1 MNRNKKIIISTI
13 LLIIAGIID
22 LFIGD
27 SKIALS
33 DLSNLSQIQRTIL
46 FDIRLPEVVT
56 AGIVGLSL
64 GLGGAIMQTILNNP
78 LADPFTLG
86 ISSAAGFG
94 ASLFLI
100 LGLSLSYVAFGSI
113 IFSLISIF
121 FVFYISKKKSMNTED
136 MILAG
141 IAVKFFFDSLTSLL
155 QYLATDEALASIV
168 FWLFGNVTKTT
179 SKEIFIILSVF
190 LIIVFF
196 ALKDAWKLTAMRF
209 GEDRARAMG
218 VDTKLLKV
226 KTFIL
231 VSILAAVSVSYVGII
246 GFIGIL
252 APHFARRMVGEDQR
266 YYLILSAII
275 GGIFLV
281 ISSMVTKMIKPG
293 VVVPIGIISSLIGL
307 PLIFVMLFG
316 VKNDWYKKPYNKLWK
331 ECNRWY

>member
-1 MNRNKKIIISTI
+1 MKRNKKIVFSII
-13 LLIIAGIID
+13 LLLIASLID

-33 DLSNLSQIQRTIL
+33 DLSNLSEIQRTIL
-46 FDIRLPEVVT
+46 FDIRLPEVLT
-56 AGIVGLSL
+56 ASVVGLSL

-94 ASLFLI
+94 ASLFLL

-113 IFSLISIF
+113 IFSLVSMA
-121 FVFYISKKKSMNTED
+121 FVFYISKKKAMNTED

-179 SKEIFIILSVF
+179 IKEI
-190 LIIVFF
+190 LIIVVFF
-196 ALKDAWKLTAMRF
+196 VVILFMSLKDAWKLTAMRF
-209 GEDRARAMG
+209 GEDRAKAMG
-218 VDTKLLKV
+218 VDTKKLKV

-231 VSILAAVSVSYVGII
+231 VSILAAISVSYVGII

-252 APHFARRMVGEDQR
+252 APHFARRLVGEDQR

-275 GGIFLV
+275 GGVLLV
-281 ISSMVTKMIKPG
+281 ISSMVTKLIKPG

-307 PLIFVMLFG
+307 PLIFIILFG
-316 VKNDWYKKPYNKLWK
+316 VKND
-331 ECNRWY
+331 

>member
-1 MNRNKKIIISTI
+1 MKRNKKIVFSII
-13 LLIIAGIID
+13 LLLIASIID

-27 SKIALS
+27 SKIAISELT
-33 DLSNLSQIQRTIL
+33 NLSEMQRTIL
-46 FDIRLPEVVT
+46 FDIRLPEVFT
-56 AGIVGLSL
+56 AMVVGLSL

-113 IFSLISIF
+113 IFSLVSMF
-121 FVFYISKKKSMNTED
+121 FVFYISKKKAMNTED

-179 SKEIFIILSVF
+179 MKEIFLILAFFVF
-190 LIIVFF
+190 ILIMS
-196 ALKDAWKLTAMRF
+196 LKDAWKLTAMRF
-209 GEDRARAMG
+209 GEDRAKAMG
-218 VDTKLLKV
+218 VDTKKLKI

-231 VSILAAVSVSYVGII
+231 VSVLAAISVSYVGII

-252 APHFARRMVGEDQR
+252 APHFARRWVGEDQR

-275 GGIFLV
+275 GGILLV
-281 ISSMVTKMIKPG
+281 VSSMVTKVIKPG

-307 PLIFVMLFG
+307 PLIFIILFG
-316 VKNDWYKKPYNKLWK
+316 VKNDWY
-331 ECNRWY
+331 

>member
-1 MNRNKKIIISTI
+1 MKRSKKIVFSII
-13 LLIIAGIID
+13 LLLIASIID

-27 SKIALS
+27 SKIVLT
-33 DLSNLSQIQRTIL
+33 DILNLNEIQRTIL
-46 FDIRLPEVVT
+46 FDIRLPEVLT
-56 AGIVGLSL
+56 AIVVGLSL

-94 ASLFLI
+94 ASLFLL

-113 IFSLISIF
+113 IFSLVSMF
-121 FVFYISKKKSMNTED
+121 FVFYISKKKAMNTED

-179 SKEIFIILSVF
+179 MKEIIIILIF
-190 LIIVFF
+190 FIAILIM

-218 VDTKLLKV
+218 VDTKKLKV

-231 VSILAAVSVSYVGII
+231 VSILAAISVSYVGII

-252 APHFARRMVGEDQR
+252 APHFSRRMVGEDQR

-275 GGIFLV
+275 GGILLV
-281 ISSMVTKMIKPG
+281 ISSMVTKLIKPG

-307 PLIFVMLFG
+307 PLIFIILFG
-316 VKNDWYKKPYNKLWK
+316 VKND
-331 ECNRWY
+331 

>member
-1 MNRNKKIIISTI
+1 MKRNKKIVFSII
-13 LLIIAGIID
+13 LLLIASLID

-27 SKIALS
+27 SKIALA
-33 DLSNLSQIQRTIL
+33 DLSNLSEIQRTIL
-46 FDIRLPEVVT
+46 FDIRLPEVLT
-56 AGIVGLSL
+56 ASVVGLSL

-94 ASLFLI
+94 ASLFLL

-113 IFSLISIF
+113 IFSLVSMA
-121 FVFYISKKKSMNTED
+121 FVFYISKKKAMNTED

-179 SKEIFIILSVF
+179 IKEI
-190 LIIVFF
+190 LIIVVFF
-196 ALKDAWKLTAMRF
+196 VVILFMSLKDAWKLTAMRF
-209 GEDRARAMG
+209 GEDRAKAMG
-218 VDTKLLKV
+218 VDTKKLKV

-231 VSILAAVSVSYVGII
+231 VSILAAISVSYVGII

-252 APHFARRMVGEDQR
+252 APHFARRLVGEDQR

-275 GGIFLV
+275 GGILLV
-281 ISSMVTKMIKPG
+281 ISSMITKLIKPG

-307 PLIFVMLFG
+307 PLIFIILFG
-316 VKNDWYKKPYNKLWK
+316 VKNDWY
-331 ECNRWY
+331 

>member
-1 MNRNKKIIISTI
+1 MKRNKKIVFSII
-13 LLIIAGIID
+13 LLLIASLID

-27 SKIALS
+27 SKIVLS
-33 DLSNLSQIQRTIL
+33 DLSNLSEIQRTIL
-46 FDIRLPEVVT
+46 FDIRLPEVLT
-56 AGIVGLSL
+56 ASVVGLSL

-94 ASLFLI
+94 ASLFLL

-113 IFSLISIF
+113 IFSLVSVA
-121 FVFYISKKKSMNTED
+121 FVFYISKKKAMNTED

-179 SKEIFIILSVF
+179 IKEI
-190 LIIVFF
+190 LIIVVFF
-196 ALKDAWKLTAMRF
+196 VVILFMSLKDAWKLTAMRF
-209 GEDRARAMG
+209 GEDRAKAMG
-218 VDTKLLKV
+218 VDTKKLKV

-231 VSILAAVSVSYVGII
+231 VSILAAISVSYVGII

-252 APHFARRMVGEDQR
+252 APHFARRLVGEDQR

-275 GGIFLV
+275 GGVLLV
-281 ISSMVTKMIKPG
+281 ISSMVTKLIKPG

-307 PLIFVMLFG
+307 PLIFIILFG
-316 VKNDWYKKPYNKLWK
+316 VKNDWY
-331 ECNRWY
+331 

>member
-1 MNRNKKIIISTI
+1 MKRNKKIVFSII
-13 LLIIAGIID
+13 LLLIASLID

-27 SKIALS
+27 SKIALA
-33 DLSNLSQIQRTIL
+33 DLSNLSEIQRTIL
-46 FDIRLPEVVT
+46 FDIRLPEVLT
-56 AGIVGLSL
+56 ASVVGLSL

-94 ASLFLI
+94 ASLFLL

-113 IFSLISIF
+113 IFSLVSMA
-121 FVFYISKKKSMNTED
+121 FVFYISKKKAMNTED

-179 SKEIFIILSVF
+179 IKEI
-190 LIIVFF
+190 LIIVVFF
-196 ALKDAWKLTAMRF
+196 VVILFMSLKDAWKLTAMRF
-209 GEDRARAMG
+209 GEDRAKAMG
-218 VDTKLLKV
+218 VDTKKLKV

-231 VSILAAVSVSYVGII
+231 VSILAAISVSYVGII

-252 APHFARRMVGEDQR
+252 APHFARRLVGEDQR

-275 GGIFLV
+275 GGILLV
-281 ISSMVTKMIKPG
+281 ISSMITKLIKPG

-307 PLIFVMLFG
+307 PLIFIILFG
-316 VKNDWYKKPYNKLWK
+316 VKND
-331 ECNRWY
+331 

>member
-1 MNRNKKIIISTI
+1 MKRNKKIVFSII
-13 LLIIAGIID
+13 LLLIASLID

-27 SKIALS
+27 SKIVLS
-33 DLSNLSQIQRTIL
+33 DLSNLSEIQRTIL
-46 FDIRLPEVVT
+46 FDIRLPEVLT
-56 AGIVGLSL
+56 ASVVGLSL

-94 ASLFLI
+94 ASLFLL

-113 IFSLISIF
+113 IFSLVSMA
-121 FVFYISKKKSMNTED
+121 FVFYISKKKAMNTED

-179 SKEIFIILSVF
+179 IKEI
-190 LIIVFF
+190 LIIVVFF
-196 ALKDAWKLTAMRF
+196 VVILFMSLKDAWKLTAMRF
-209 GEDRARAMG
+209 GEDRAKAMG
-218 VDTKLLKV
+218 VDTKKLKV

-231 VSILAAVSVSYVGII
+231 VSILAAISVSYVGII

-252 APHFARRMVGEDQR
+252 APHFARRLVGEDQR

-275 GGIFLV
+275 GGILLV
-281 ISSMVTKMIKPG
+281 ISSMVTKLIKPG

-307 PLIFVMLFG
+307 PLIFIILFG
-316 VKNDWYKKPYNKLWK
+316 VKND
-331 ECNRWY
+331 

>member
-1 MNRNKKIIISTI
+1 MKRNKKIVFSII
-13 LLIIAGIID
+13 LLLIVSIID

-27 SKIALS
+27 SKIAISELT
-33 DLSNLSQIQRTIL
+33 NLSEMQRTIL
-46 FDIRLPEVVT
+46 FDIRLPEVFT
-56 AGIVGLSL
+56 AMVVGLSL

-113 IFSLISIF
+113 IFSLVSMF

-155 QYLATDEALASIV
+155 QYLATDEALSSIV

-179 SKEIFIILSVF
+179 IKEI
-190 LIIVFF
+190 LIIVMFF
-196 ALKDAWKLTAMRF
+196 VVILFMSLKDAWKLTAMRF
-209 GEDRARAMG
+209 GEDRAKAMG
-218 VDTKLLKV
+218 VDTKKLKI

-231 VSILAAVSVSYVGII
+231 VSILAAISVSYVGII

-252 APHFARRMVGEDQR
+252 APHFARRWVGEDQR

-275 GGIFLV
+275 GGILLV
-281 ISSMVTKMIKPG
+281 VSSMVTKVIKPG

-307 PLIFVMLFG
+307 PLIFIILFG
-316 VKNDWYKKPYNKLWK
+316 VKND
-331 ECNRWY
+331 

>member
-1 MNRNKKIIISTI
+1 MKRNKKIVFSII
-13 LLIIAGIID
+13 LLLIASLID

-27 SKIALS
+27 SKIVLS
-33 DLSNLSQIQRTIL
+33 DLSNLSEIQRTIL
-46 FDIRLPEVVT
+46 FDIRLPEVLT
-56 AGIVGLSL
+56 ASVVGLSL

-94 ASLFLI
+94 ASLFLL

-113 IFSLISIF
+113 IFSLVSMA
-121 FVFYISKKKSMNTED
+121 FVFYISKKKAMNTED

-179 SKEIFIILSVF
+179 MKEI
-190 LIIVFF
+190 LIIVVFF
-196 ALKDAWKLTAMRF
+196 VVILFMSLKDAWKLTAMRF
-209 GEDRARAMG
+209 GEDRAKAMG
-218 VDTKLLKV
+218 VDTKKLKV

-231 VSILAAVSVSYVGII
+231 VSILAAISVSYVGII

-252 APHFARRMVGEDQR
+252 APHFARRLVGEDQR

-275 GGIFLV
+275 GGVLLV
-281 ISSMVTKMIKPG
+281 ISSMVTKLIKPG

-307 PLIFVMLFG
+307 PLIFIILFG
-316 VKNDWYKKPYNKLWK
+316 VKND
-331 ECNRWY
+331 

>member
-1 MNRNKKIIISTI
+1 MKRNKKIVFSII
-13 LLIIAGIID
+13 LLLIVSIID

-27 SKIALS
+27 SKIAISELT
-33 DLSNLSQIQRTIL
+33 NLSEMQRTIL
-46 FDIRLPEVVT
+46 FDIRLPEVFT
-56 AGIVGLSL
+56 AMVVGLSL

-113 IFSLISIF
+113 IFSLVSMF
-121 FVFYISKKKSMNTED
+121 FVFYISKKKAMNTED

-179 SKEIFIILSVF
+179 MKEIILILAFFVFI
-190 LIIVFF
+190 LIMS
-196 ALKDAWKLTAMRF
+196 LKDAWKLTAMRF
-209 GEDRARAMG
+209 GEDRAKAMG
-218 VDTKLLKV
+218 VDTKKLKI

-231 VSILAAVSVSYVGII
+231 VSILAAISVSYVGII

-252 APHFARRMVGEDQR
+252 APHFARRWVGEDQR

-275 GGIFLV
+275 GGILLV
-281 ISSMVTKMIKPG
+281 ISSMVTKIIKPG

-307 PLIFVMLFG
+307 PLIFIILFG
-316 VKNDWYKKPYNKLWK
+316 VKND
-331 ECNRWY
+331 

>member
-1 MNRNKKIIISTI
+1 MKRNKKIVFSII
-13 LLIIAGIID
+13 LLLIASLID

-33 DLSNLSQIQRTIL
+33 DLSNLSEIQRTIL
-46 FDIRLPEVVT
+46 FDIRLPEVLT
-56 AGIVGLSL
+56 ASVVGLSL

-94 ASLFLI
+94 ASLFLL

-113 IFSLISIF
+113 IFSLVSMA
-121 FVFYISKKKSMNTED
+121 FVFYISKKKAMNTED

-179 SKEIFIILSVF
+179 IKEI
-190 LIIVFF
+190 LIIVVFF
-196 ALKDAWKLTAMRF
+196 VVILFMSLKDAWKLTAMRF

-218 VDTKLLKV
+218 VDTKKLKV

-231 VSILAAVSVSYVGII
+231 VSILAAISVSYVGII

-252 APHFARRMVGEDQR
+252 APHFARRLVGEDQR

-275 GGIFLV
+275 GGVLLV
-281 ISSMVTKMIKPG
+281 ISSMVTKLIKPG

-307 PLIFVMLFG
+307 PLIFIILFG
-316 VKNDWYKKPYNKLWK
+316 VKNDWY
-331 ECNRWY
+331 

>member
-1 MNRNKKIIISTI
+1 MKRNKKIVFSII
-13 LLIIAGIID
+13 LLLIASLID

-27 SKIALS
+27 SKIVLS
-33 DLSNLSQIQRTIL
+33 DLSNLSEIQRTIL
-46 FDIRLPEVVT
+46 FDIRLPEVLT
-56 AGIVGLSL
+56 ASVVGLSL

-94 ASLFLI
+94 ASLFLL

-113 IFSLISIF
+113 IFSLVSMA
-121 FVFYISKKKSMNTED
+121 FVFYISKKKAMNTED

-179 SKEIFIILSVF
+179 IKEI
-190 LIIVFF
+190 LIIVVFF
-196 ALKDAWKLTAMRF
+196 VVILFMSLKDAWKLTAMRF
-209 GEDRARAMG
+209 GEDRAKAMG
-218 VDTKLLKV
+218 VDTKKLKV

-231 VSILAAVSVSYVGII
+231 VSILAAISVSYVGII

-252 APHFARRMVGEDQR
+252 APHFARRLVGEDQR

-275 GGIFLV
+275 GGVLLV
-281 ISSMVTKMIKPG
+281 ISSMVTKLIKPG

-307 PLIFVMLFG
+307 PLIFIILFG
-316 VKNDWYKKPYNKLWK
+316 VKNDWY
-331 ECNRWY
+331 

>member
-1 MNRNKKIIISTI
+1 MKRNKKIVFSII
-13 LLIIAGIID
+13 LLLIASIID

-27 SKIALS
+27 SKIAISELT
-33 DLSNLSQIQRTIL
+33 NLSEMQRTIL
-46 FDIRLPEVVT
+46 FDIRLPEVFT
-56 AGIVGLSL
+56 AMVVGFSL

-113 IFSLISIF
+113 IFSLVSMF
-121 FVFYISKKKSMNTED
+121 FVFYISKKKAMNTED

-179 SKEIFIILSVF
+179 MKEILLILAFFVFI
-190 LIIVFF
+190 LIMS
-196 ALKDAWKLTAMRF
+196 LKDAWKLTAMRF
-209 GEDRARAMG
+209 GEDRAKAMG
-218 VDTKLLKV
+218 VDTKKLKI

-231 VSILAAVSVSYVGII
+231 VSILAAISVSYVGII

-252 APHFARRMVGEDQR
+252 APHFARRWVGEDQR

-275 GGIFLV
+275 GGILLV
-281 ISSMVTKMIKPG
+281 ISSMVTKVIKPG

-307 PLIFVMLFG
+307 PLIFIILFG
-316 VKNDWYKKPYNKLWK
+316 VKND
-331 ECNRWY
+331 

>member
-1 MNRNKKIIISTI
+1 MKRNKKIVFSII
-13 LLIIAGIID
+13 LLLIASLID

-33 DLSNLSQIQRTIL
+33 DLSNLSEIQRTIL
-46 FDIRLPEVVT
+46 FDIRLPEVLT
-56 AGIVGLSL
+56 AIVVGLSL

-94 ASLFLI
+94 ASLFLL

-113 IFSLISIF
+113 IFSLVSMA
-121 FVFYISKKKSMNTED
+121 FVFYISKKKAMNTED

-179 SKEIFIILSVF
+179 IKEI
-190 LIIVFF
+190 LIIVVFF
-196 ALKDAWKLTAMRF
+196 VVILFMSLKDAWKLTAMRF
-209 GEDRARAMG
+209 GEDRAKAMG
-218 VDTKLLKV
+218 VDTKKLKV

-231 VSILAAVSVSYVGII
+231 VSILAAISVSYVGII

-252 APHFARRMVGEDQR
+252 APHFARRLVGEDQR

-275 GGIFLV
+275 GGILLV
-281 ISSMVTKMIKPG
+281 ISSMVTKLIKPG

-307 PLIFVMLFG
+307 PLIFIILFG
-316 VKNDWYKKPYNKLWK
+316 VKNDWY
-331 ECNRWY
+331 

>member
-1 MNRNKKIIISTI
+1 MKRNKKIVFSII
-13 LLIIAGIID
+13 LLLIASIID

-33 DLSNLSQIQRTIL
+33 DLSNLSEIQRTIL
-46 FDIRLPEVVT
+46 FDIRLPEVLT
-56 AGIVGLSL
+56 AIVVGLSL

-113 IFSLISIF
+113 IFSLVSMF

-179 SKEIFIILSVF
+179 MKEILIIL
-190 LIIVFF
+190 VFF
-196 ALKDAWKLTAMRF
+196 VAILLISLKDAWKLTAMRF
-209 GEDRARAMG
+209 GEDRAKAMG
-218 VDTKLLKV
+218 VDTKKLKI
-226 KTFIL
+226 KTFVL

-252 APHFARRMVGEDQR
+252 APHFARRWVGEDQR

-275 GGIFLV
+275 GGILLV
-281 ISSMVTKMIKPG
+281 VSSMVTKLIKPG

-307 PLIFVMLFG
+307 PLIFIILFG
-316 VKNDWYKKPYNKLWK
+316 VKNDWY
-331 ECNRWY
+331 